1 MTRRA
6 GAAVPSAASYPASKA
21 ASEAASEAASQ
32 AASQAAFQAVSR
44 AASAT
49 AAAETDAPLRYRL
62 IYEHLREA
70 IASGR
75 IVAGLVLLEGP
86 VARVFG
92 TSRVPVRKAFEM
104 LHGDGLLQTFEGRGY
119 LVGLADGRVPAPVRT
134 PLSEGALGFDQA
146 PAPLALPSASERIYC
161 SLEAAISLGIAFGHF
176 RIDENEAA
184 EAFGVSRGAVR
195 ETLSRLRDLG
205 LVEKSAYSHW
215 LCGPLTARAVAQ
227 DYELRLLLEP
237 SALRASLP
245 RLSHATLSAALAEID
260 RAIAQPAAIDASA
273 LQRLEQT
280 LHVDCLAQAPNHK
293 LLGMI
298 GRAHMPLTVN
308 HAFYD
313 AFSLHPDVATLLEHR
328 TVLRHLLKAD
338 GDAAAQ
344 ALAAHLRAG
353 QKRTLQRLKVLAVLP
368 EPDLP
373 AFMQRI
379 A

>member
-1 MTRRA
+1 MALPAAASTAPSGGPLAA
-6 GAAVPSAASYPASKA
+6 GAAV
-21 ASEAASEAASQ
+21 
-32 AASQAAFQAVSR
+32 
-44 AASAT
+44 
-49 AAAETDAPLRYRL
+49 AETDARLRYRL
-62 IYEHLREA
+62 IYDHLRAA

-75 IVAGLVLLEGP
+75 IVPGLVLLEGP
-86 VARVFG
+86 VARLFG

-104 LHGDGLLQTFEGRGY
+104 LHADGLLQTFEGRGY
-119 LVGLADGRVPAPVRT
+119 LVGDDGDAAAPAPVRT
-134 PLSEGALGFDQA
+134 PLSEAALGFDQA
-146 PAPLALPSASERIYC
+146 PAPLDLPSNSERIYC

-195 ETLSRLRDLG
+195 EALSRLRDLG

-237 SALRASLP
+237 TALRASLP
-245 RLSHATLSAALAEID
+245 RLSDATLNAALAEID
-260 RAIAQPAAIDASA
+260 RAIAHPEAIDALA
-273 LQRLEQT
+273 LQRLEHT

-298 GRAHMPLTVN
+298 ARAHMPLTVN

-313 AFSLHPDVATLLEHR
+313 AFSLHPEAATLREHR
-328 TVLRHLLKAD
+328 TVLQHLLDAD
-338 GDAAAQ
+338 GDAAGQ
-344 ALAAHLRAG
+344 ALSAHLLAG